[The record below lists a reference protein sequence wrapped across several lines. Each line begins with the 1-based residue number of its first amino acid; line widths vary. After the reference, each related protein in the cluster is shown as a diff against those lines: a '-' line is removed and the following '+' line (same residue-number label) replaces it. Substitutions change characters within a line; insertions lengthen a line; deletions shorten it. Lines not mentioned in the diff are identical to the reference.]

1 MDIDPSSTVSASRL
15 VVSLVSWFLL
25 LFGIAII
32 RLEFAYWLNGI
43 LLTVILPLLIW
54 YLGNHSIF
62 LSVSSGTAVIT
73 AAAAGLF
80 IIMLTEGIKWK
91 RLKRYLK
98 EFGKDPQD
106 TAIATTIIMVSMA
119 VALVL
124 VYLAQGGDV
133 LARVRF

>member
-32 RLEFAYWLNGI
+32 RLEFAYWLNGV

-62 LSVSSGTAVIT
+62 LSVSSGTAVT
-73 AAAAGLF
+73 APVEAKPTRLRF
-80 IIMLTEGIKWK
+80 PCVLRNCGI
-91 RLKRYLK
+91 
-98 EFGKDPQD
+98 
-106 TAIATTIIMVSMA
+106 
-119 VALVL
+119 
-124 VYLAQGGDV
+124 V
-133 LARVRF
+133 LANFS